1 MLGRRRNDSSIRIIG
16 SGDLVPPRRRSVGR
30 RRVRPLL
37 VTLLVVAVAVGAF
50 VSGRTLWDRVG
61 DDSDDVTA
69 TPTCTPAAPPMLP
82 LLRPQ
87 QVVVRIYNATPRQ
100 GLGAQTAAAL
110 KARGFR
116 VTAVDNT
123 RPLPGFAQVRYAPGA
138 ERHARTL
145 GEHVGRPAYA
155 GDARIRGTVD
165 LVLGPGFQRLRTPQE
180 IAAARAVP
188 APSPSCR

>member
-37 VTLLVVAVAVGAF
+37 VTLLVLVVAAGAF
-50 VSGRTLWDRVG
+50 VGGRELWDRFG
-61 DDSDDVTA
+61 DDDDAVVA
-69 TPTCTPAAPPMLP
+69 TPTCTPVASPPP

-87 QVVVRIYNATPRQ
+87 QVAVRIYNATPRQ

-116 VTAVDNT
+116 VTAVGNT
-123 RPLPGFAQVRYAPGA
+123 RPLPGFVQIRYAPGT

-145 GEHVGRPAYA
+145 GEHLGRPAYA
-155 GDARIRGTVD
+155 SDTRIRGTVD
-165 LVLGPGFQRLRTPQE
+165 LVLGPGYQRLRTPQE